1 MEINW
6 SQLLRGGAALTA
18 DIFIGFV
25 VGVAIISTGL
35 ADRLMRRALPHLRRW
50 GIGATL
56 GSALAVSLGS
66 AKAGAAII
74 ASALESRRISSRTA
88 LWGTLALAFPAY
100 LRRWTATLVMACS
113 LAGTTGALFAC
124 ILLLRSALKF
134 ALSLYMLRRNGQE
147 DLPFEEGTQGAVQK
161 DSPAK
166 FARRLL
172 KTLPLAWLFYA
183 MAFLLVPAAE
193 NWLQSW
199 LKGSSFFPLPALAVA
214 AASFA
219 HVSAALAL
227 AGGSLAAGELTA
239 AQALF
244 ALIFGNSL
252 SVVTR
257 LVRTNSGYYF
267 GLFPGAA
274 ARSMLT
280 WNIAVSA
287 ASALL
292 TLALATL
299 PLCL

>member
-1 MEINW
+1 MEVNW
-6 SQLLRGGAALTA
+6 SQLLRGGATLTV

-25 VGVAIISTGL
+25 VGAAIISTGL
-35 ADRLMRRALPHLRRW
+35 ADRLMRRVLPRLRRW

-56 GSALAVSLGS
+56 GSALAVSVGS

-74 ASALESRRISSRTA
+74 ASALDSRRISPRTA

-100 LRRWTATLVMACS
+100 LRRWTTTLVMACS
-113 LAGTTGALFAC
+113 LAGTAGGIFAC
-124 ILLLRSALKF
+124 ALLLRSALKF
-134 ALSLYMLRRNGQE
+134 AVSLYALKRGEQD
-147 DLPFEEGTQGAVQK
+147 DLPFEGTKQGLPRESVV
-161 DSPAK
+161 K

-183 MAFLLVPAAE
+183 LAFLLVPAAE

-199 LKGSSFFPLPALAVA
+199 LKGSAFFPLPALAVA

-227 AGGSLAAGELTA
+227 AGGSLAAGELTT
-239 AQALF
+239 AQAVF

-257 LVRTNSGYYF
+257 LVRTNSGHYF
-267 GLFPGAA
+267 GLFPGSA

-280 WNIAVSA
+280 WNVVISA

-292 TLALATL
+292 TLALAAL
-299 PLCL
+299 PLCF